1 MTEDI
6 LEANRKRQAKKRRG
20 KKREPESTQLYQ
32 DTLTMREFGYTP
44 REWKEITRT
53 DRKILYYSRLME
65 SIYFDMEQENGK
77 QKSDGDKRVQDF
89 LNSLP
94 PTVPRTG
101 ARG

>member
-1 MTEDI
+1 LTDEI
-6 LEANRKRQAKKRRG
+6 LEENRKRQAKKRRR
-20 KKREPESTQLYQ
+20 KKKDPESTQLYQ

-65 SIYFDMEQENGK
+65 SIYLDMEQESGK
-77 QKSDGDKRVQDF
+77 RESEGEKRVQDF
-89 LNSLP
+89 LNTLP